1 MAVSGALRGLDSIRL
16 NVPAN
21 IAFVLVRPLQ
31 AGNVGAAARALKNMG
46 LSDLRL
52 VASRV
57 AEGARAAA
65 VMAVHGDDVLR
76 NARRYLKLGDAL
88 ADCSIV
94 AGTTC
99 RPGLYRSGAI
109 ALREAAAELVAEAGA
124 NRVAIVFGPEDTG
137 LENRELKLCQRLITI
152 PTAPAYPSLNLAQ
165 AVMLVAYELMMASG
179 TARTMPAPVPRAAAM
194 NVEAMLERMGEALV
208 SIGFLPE
215 ENPDHIMF
223 ALRAILGR
231 AGVNERELDILS
243 GMARQIRWIAEGG
256 AETVVAKRRSGRK
269 LR

>member
-1 MAVSGALRGLDSIRL
+1 MPVDATG
-16 NVPAN
+16 N

-46 LSDLRL
+46 LDDLRL
-52 VASRV
+52 VAPRI
-57 AEGARAAA
+57 AAGARAAA
-65 VMAVHGDDVLR
+65 AMAVHGKDVLR
-76 NARRYLKLGDAL
+76 NARRYAKLDEAL

-109 ALREAAAELVAEAGA
+109 ALREAAAALVAEAAAG
-124 NRVAIVFGPEDTG
+124 RVAIVFGPEDTG

-179 TARTMPAPVPRAAAM
+179 TARAMPEPVPRATAM
-194 NVEAMLERMGEALV
+194 DVEAMLERMSEALV

-223 ALRAILGR
+223 ALRAVLGR
-231 AGVNERELDILS
+231 AGVSARELDILS
-243 GMARQIRWIAEGG
+243 GMARQIRWVAEGG
-256 AETVVAKRRSGRK
+256 AETVAAKRRTGRK

>member
-1 MAVSGALRGLDSIRL
+1 MPVDAT
-16 NVPAN
+16 AN

-46 LSDLRL
+46 LGDLRL
-52 VASRV
+52 VAPRI
-57 AEGARAAA
+57 AAGARAASA
-65 VMAVHGDDVLR
+65 MAVHGKDVLR
-76 NARRYLKLGDAL
+76 NARRYAKLDEAL

-109 ALREAAAELVAEAGA
+109 ALREAAAALVAEAAAGG
-124 NRVAIVFGPEDTG
+124 RVAIVFGPEDTG

-179 TARTMPAPVPRAAAM
+179 TARAMPAPEPRAAAM
-194 NVEAMLERMGEALV
+194 KVEAMLERMGEALV

-223 ALRAILGR
+223 ALRAIIGR
-231 AGVNERELDILS
+231 AGVSERELDILS
-243 GMARQIRWIAEGG
+243 GIARQIRWVAEGG
-256 AETVVAKRRSGRK
+256 AETVAAKRRTGRK

>member
-1 MAVSGALRGLDSIRL
+1 MPVDAT
-16 NVPAN
+16 AN

-46 LSDLRL
+46 LGDLRL
-52 VASRV
+52 VAPRI
-57 AEGARAAA
+57 AAGARAAA
-65 VMAVHGDDVLR
+65 AMAVHGKDVLR
-76 NARRYLKLGDAL
+76 NAHRYAKLDEAL

-99 RPGLYRSGAI
+99 RPGLYRSGAV
-109 ALREAAAELVAEAGA
+109 ALREAAAALVAEAAAG
-124 NRVAIVFGPEDTG
+124 RVAIVFGPEDTG

-165 AVMLVAYELMMASG
+165 AVMLAAYELMMASG
-179 TARTMPAPVPRAAAM
+179 TARAMPAQEPRAAAM
-194 NVEAMLERMGEALV
+194 VVDGMLERMGEALV

-223 ALRAILGR
+223 ALRAMLGR
-231 AGVNERELDILS
+231 AGVSARELDILS
-243 GMARQIRWIAEGG
+243 GMARQIRWVAEGG
-256 AETVVAKRRSGRK
+256 AEIVAAKRRTGRK